1 MAMEKHFVMR
11 ETHHKPITVLG
22 YHPLRR
28 EILAGFEDGHI
39 KSWDSE
45 TYKLVLT
52 THEHEGWVT
61 DFLFWQEGKVML
73 SSSNDGS
80 VIAWSNSGGV
90 ADRIKLGAPVYVMAL
105 NIRRHQLVCGF
116 NAFIKVYSLDENRES
131 GHFIKVRQPYISR
144 EHTDIVKCITCLE
157 SRVYS
162 AGFDQR
168 LIIYDSSSYPGHRG
182 ISKVFWLITGSFD
195 KVVKIWS
202 VDGKLTHRLDGFLAT
217 ISDIVYVPDIKTVW
231 VASGS
236 PVATVYDPKSG
247 ENVSDFIGT
256 FVSEENQKYQL
267 QCMKYIPELGTVIAS
282 TNRRNV
288 FVWRYNPFGCITSLK
303 CKHAVESLTYTK
315 KVPILIFNGGSD
327 GQSNKWERLQSN
339 HFMYS
344 KETFLQAEAKT
355 KLSQLKNAKQIRR
368 KPLPNKIFLRNPNA
382 PNANQYRE
390 ERRGVTRSNEPH
402 SNSALLK
409 ALFVE
414 HLDLLLL
421 GSEDGNIY
429 VWGFDDNAVNAL
441 KNMKPVGLPDLVK
454 KYGILLGQ
462 DAADHSSMFEEN
474 ITLDTKADSVTN
486 RVAGFVCK
494 TVLQGHSGCVTC
506 LTLVGKDAGFDRTYL
521 LSSGWDRRIC
531 IWDLE
536 NQRLHDVFRN
546 TSPDAQNVQEL
557 ACDGIVIDM
566 DFSPKRRE
574 FAYASSDRMIYIRRF
589 SENGSEMT
597 LCNTLQGDEGEITQI
612 RWSHVCCSWI
622 TSSEDGILRVW
633 SEDGLHC
640 NQVIHTHGPI
650 WALSTDLINGCII
663 AGVQNIIKVYN
674 PETGKLVQTNIGH
687 SDSVRSIVHI
697 PERHQYVSG
706 SWDGTLR
713 VWNAYQRVQRKKKA
727 AKSDVHER
735 GDKPTYI
742 VDDEGDTMT

>member
-1 MAMEKHFVMR
+1 MLY
-11 ETHHKPITVLG
+11 TN
-22 YHPLRR
+22 
-28 EILAGFEDGHI
+28 LANE
-39 KSWDSE
+39 
-45 TYKLVLT
+45 
-52 THEHEGWVT
+52 
-61 DFLFWQEGKVML
+61 QEG
-73 SSSNDGS
+73 
-80 VIAWSNSGGV
+80 
-90 ADRIKLGAPVYVMAL
+90 KLGAPVYVMAL

-182 ISKVFWLITGSFD
+182 ISKVFCNPKAHEAGICCLSLVRDTDNNTWLITGSFD

-247 ENVSDFIGT
+247 ENFPNKEIFANSNT
-256 FVSEENQKYQL
+256 FSS
-267 QCMKYIPELGTVIAS
+267 S

-462 DAADHSSMFEEN
+462 DASDHSSMFEEN

-546 TSPDAQNVQEL
+546 TSPDARNIQEL

-566 DFSPKRRE
+566 DFSAKRFVE
-574 FAYASSDRMIYIRRF
+574 YLYFPNPFFY
-589 SENGSEMT
+589 ENNSF
-597 LCNTLQGDEGEITQI
+597 LQ
-612 RWSHVCCSWI
+612 
-622 TSSEDGILRVW
+622 

-663 AGVQNIIKVYN
+663 VGVQNIIKVYN

-697 PERHQYVSG
+697 PERHQYVSVPG
-706 SWDGTLR
+706 MVHCVFGMPISGY
-713 VWNAYQRVQRKKKA
+713 NARRRPQNRTCTNR
-727 AKSDVHER
+727 R
-735 GDKPTYI
+735 
-742 VDDEGDTMT
+742 